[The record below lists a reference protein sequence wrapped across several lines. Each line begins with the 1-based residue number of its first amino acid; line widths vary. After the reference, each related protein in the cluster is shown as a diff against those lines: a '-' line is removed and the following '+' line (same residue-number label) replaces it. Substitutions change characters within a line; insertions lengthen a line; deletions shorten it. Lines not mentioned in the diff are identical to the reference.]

1 MKDSV
6 CGMSKSIS
14 VTSAIC
20 ATVLLGLLASA
31 CASGGAIPYTQDP
44 PIARDIDALY
54 ARLDKAAAP
63 QSFIKAQEL
72 GEVTYSGFKA
82 PIRLYS
88 IYNRSG
94 FKYKV
99 FLSGGIHGNEPAGT
113 ETLARFIESLARDPA
128 LYSNISFEIVP
139 LTNPWG
145 WAHDK
150 RYNRDGIDINRDLAP
165 QRSQEARIMAG
176 YLKENR
182 YDLMID
188 DHEDP
193 SASGF
198 YMYQYAMPSQDLSRK
213 AIAAVRA
220 GGLPIEQN
228 VNMVIL
234 KTDDGL
240 IDAPMWG
247 LWYMRATNQI
257 GVPNYSRLY
266 NCDSVYT
273 VETATRLNY
282 DDRLSAHR
290 MARQIILDELVIKQ

>member
-1 MKDSV
+1 MKGSV
-6 CGMSKSIS
+6 CGMSKSTS
-14 VTSAIC
+14 VTGAIC
-20 ATVLLGLLASA
+20 AIVLLGLLASA
-31 CASGGAIPYTQDP
+31 CASGGATPYREDP
-44 PIARDIDALY
+44 PVARDIEALY
-54 ARLDKAAAP
+54 ARLEKAVAP
-63 QSFIKAQEL
+63 QSFIKVQDL
-72 GEVTYSGFKA
+72 GEVVYGSFKA
-82 PIRLYS
+82 PVKLYS

-99 FLSGGIHGNEPAGT
+99 FLSGGIHGNEPAGV
-113 ETLARFIESLARDPA
+113 ETLARFIELQARDPA
-128 LYSNISFEIVP
+128 LYGNVSFEIVP
-139 LTNPWG
+139 LINPWG
-145 WAHDK
+145 WAHDV

-213 AIAAVRA
+213 AIAAVRG

-247 LWYMRATNQI
+247 LWYMRASNQI

-266 NCDSVYT
+266 NSDNVYT
-273 VETATRLNY
+273 VETATQLNFE
-282 DDRLSAHR
+282 DRMSAHQQV
-290 MARQIILDELVIKQ
+290 RQVILDELTAK

>member
-1 MKDSV
+1 MWKLKTKDVSYTPSGCAISGIMNTSGKRFSGEIV
-6 CGMSKSIS
+6 VKSIATMRFRS
-14 VTSAIC
+14 NGLGGGFAGYGIYPDNSDQYALHVIYQTDEAKQNGSKHIGSYFHIWREEPIPTVHVKEIENRPILWRYFVT
-20 ATVLLGLLASA
+20 
-31 CASGGAIPYTQDP
+31 
-44 PIARDIDALY
+44 ARAETRDRFYDMTEDDIV
-54 ARLDKAAAP
+54 
-63 QSFIKAQEL
+63 IK
-72 GEVTYSGFKA
+72 
-82 PIRLYS
+82 I
-88 IYNRSG
+88 
-94 FKYKV
+94 V
-99 FLSGGIHGNEPAGT
+99 F
-113 ETLARFIESLARDPA
+113 
-128 LYSNISFEIVP
+128 
-139 LTNPWG
+139 
-145 WAHDK
+145 
-150 RYNRDGIDINRDLAP
+150 DINRDLAP
-165 QRSQEARIMAG
+165 QRSQEARIIAG

-213 AIAAVRA
+213 VIAAVRA

-266 NCDSVYT
+266 NSDNVYT
-273 VETATRLNY
+273 VETATRLDY
-282 DDRLSAHR
+282 EARLTAHQT
-290 MARQIILDELVIKQ
+290 ARQLILDDMISK

>member
-1 MKDSV
+1 MRK
-6 CGMSKSIS
+6 IPWFLI
-14 VTSAIC
+14 AII
-20 ATVLLGLLASA
+20 LALYLAA
-31 CASGGAIPYTQDP
+31 CASGGATPYKADP
-44 PIARDIDALY
+44 PVARDIEALY
-54 ARLDKAAAP
+54 ARIDKAVAP
-63 QSFIKAQEL
+63 QSFIRVQEL
-72 GEVTYSGFKA
+72 GEVAYGGFKA
-82 PIRLYS
+82 PIKLYS

-94 FKYKV
+94 FKCKV
-99 FLSGGIHGNEPAGT
+99 FLSGGIHGNEPGGV

-128 LYSNISFEIVP
+128 LYGNVSFEIIP

-145 WAHDK
+145 WAHDV

-165 QRSQEARIMAG
+165 QRSQEARILSG

-213 AIAAVRA
+213 VIAAVRA
-220 GGLPIEQN
+220 AGLPIEQN

-266 NCDSVYT
+266 NCDNVYT
-273 VETATRLNY
+273 VETATCLNY
-282 DDRLSAHR
+282 EDRLSAHR
-290 MARQIILDELVIKQ
+290 EARQIILDDMISK

>member
-1 MKDSV
+1 M
-6 CGMSKSIS
+6 
-14 VTSAIC
+14 A
-20 ATVLLGLLASA
+20 A
-31 CASGGAIPYTQDP
+31 CASGGATPYTEDP
-44 PIARDIDALY
+44 PTARDIDGLY
-54 ARLDKAAAP
+54 SRLDRAVAP
-63 QSFIKAQEL
+63 QSFIKAQDL
-72 GEVTYSGFKA
+72 GEVVYGNFKA

-88 IYNRSG
+88 IFNRSG
-94 FKYKV
+94 FKYRV
-99 FLSGGIHGNEPAGT
+99 FLSGGIHGNEPGGV
-113 ETLARFIESLARDPA
+113 ETLARFIESLARNPA
-128 LYSNISFEIVP
+128 LYGNVSFEIVP

-145 WAHDK
+145 WAHDV
-150 RYNRDGIDINRDLAP
+150 RYDRDGIDINRDLAP
-165 QRSQEARIMAG
+165 QRSQEARIIAG

-193 SASGF
+193 SASGY
-198 YMYQYAMPSQDLSRK
+198 YMYQYAMPWQDMSRK
-213 AIAAVRA
+213 VIAAVRA

-266 NCDSVYT
+266 NSDNVYT
-273 VETATRLNY
+273 VETATRLDY
-282 DDRLSAHR
+282 EARLTSHQT
-290 MARQIILDELVIKQ
+290 ARQLILDDMISK

>member
-1 MKDSV
+1 MTVKIRWSL
-6 CGMSKSIS
+6 
-14 VTSAIC
+14 TAIIF
-20 ATVLLGLLASA
+20 ALLCMAA
-31 CASGGAIPYTQDP
+31 CASGGAKPYTEDP
-44 PIARDIDALY
+44 PVSRDTGALY
-54 ARLDKAAAP
+54 ERLDQAAAP
-63 QSFIKAQEL
+63 QSFIKVHDL
-72 GEVTYSGFKA
+72 GEVVYGNFKA

-88 IYNRSG
+88 ISNRSG

-128 LYSNISFEIVP
+128 LYGNVSFEIVP

-145 WAHDK
+145 WAHDV

-165 QRSQEARIMAG
+165 QRSQEARIIAG

-198 YMYQYAMPSQDLSRK
+198 YMYQYAMPSQDLSRNV
-213 AIAAVRA
+213 IAAVRA

-234 KTDDGL
+234 KTEDGL

-257 GVPNYSRLY
+257 GVPNYTRLY
-266 NCDSVYT
+266 NCDNVYT
-273 VETATRLNY
+273 VETATRLDY
-282 DDRLSAHR
+282 EDRLLAHR
-290 MARQIILDELVIKQ
+290 VARQIILDALAAK

>member
-1 MKDSV
+1 
-6 CGMSKSIS
+6 MSKSTA

-20 ATVLLGLLASA
+20 AIVLLCLPAMA
-31 CASGGAIPYTQDP
+31 CASGGINSYSGDQPVV
-44 PIARDIDALY
+44 RDIDGLY
-54 ARLDKAAAP
+54 ARLEKAVAP
-63 QSFIKAQEL
+63 QSFIKAQDL
-72 GEVTYSGFKA
+72 GEVVYGNFKA

-94 FKYKV
+94 LKYKA

-128 LYSNISFEIVP
+128 LYGNVSFEIVP

-145 WAHDK
+145 WSHDI

-165 QRSQEARIMAG
+165 LRSQEARIMAG

-193 SASGF
+193 TASGF
-198 YMYQYAMPSQDLSRK
+198 YMYQYAMPSQALSRK
-213 AIAAVRA
+213 VIAAVRA

-247 LWYMRATNQI
+247 LWYMRATGQI

-266 NCDSVYT
+266 NSDNVYT
-273 VETATRLNY
+273 IETATRLDY
-282 DDRLSAHR
+282 EERLSAHQK
-290 MARQIILDELVIKQ
+290 ARQIMLDELVIKQ

>member
-1 MKDSV
+1 MTTK
-6 CGMSKSIS
+6 IPWFL
-14 VTSAIC
+14 TAIIL
-20 ATVLLGLLASA
+20 VLCMAA
-31 CASGGAIPYTQDP
+31 CASSGTKPYAEDP
-44 PIARDIDALY
+44 PVARDIDGLY
-54 ARLDKAAAP
+54 SRLEKAVAP
-63 QSFIKAQEL
+63 QSFIKVQDL
-72 GEVTYSGFKA
+72 GEVVYGNFKA

-128 LYSNISFEIVP
+128 LYGNVSFEIIP

-145 WAHDK
+145 WVHDV

-165 QRSQEARIMAG
+165 QRSQEARIIAG

-198 YMYQYAMPSQDLSRK
+198 YMYQYAMPSQALSRK
-213 AIAAVRA
+213 VIAAVRA
-220 GGLPIEQN
+220 DGLPVEQN

-247 LWYMRATNQI
+247 LWYMRATGQI

-266 NCDSVYT
+266 NSDNVYT
-273 VETATRLNY
+273 VETATRLDY
-282 DDRLSAHR
+282 EDRLAAHQKT
-290 MARQIILDELVIKQ
+290 RQIILDELTAK

>member
-14 VTSAIC
+14 VTGAIC
-20 ATVLLGLLASA
+20 AMVLLGLLAPA
-31 CASGGAIPYTQDP
+31 CASGGAKPYAEDP
-44 PIARDIDALY
+44 PVARDIGALY
-54 ARLDKAAAP
+54 ERLDKTVAP
-63 QSFIKAQEL
+63 QSFIKVQDL
-72 GEVTYSGFKA
+72 GEVVYGSFKA
-82 PIRLYS
+82 PVRLYS
-88 IYNRSG
+88 VNNGSG
-94 FKYKV
+94 FKYKA
-99 FLSGGIHGNEPAGT
+99 FLSGGIHGNEPAGV
-113 ETLARFIESLARDPA
+113 ETLARFIESLARDPS
-128 LYSNISFEIVP
+128 LYADISLEIVP

-145 WAHDK
+145 WAHDV

-165 QRSQEARIMAG
+165 QRSQEARIIAG

-182 YDLMID
+182 YGLMID

-198 YMYQYAMPSQDLSRK
+198 YMYQYAMPLQDLSRK

-266 NCDSVYT
+266 NSDNVYT
-273 VETATRLNY
+273 IETATSLDY
-282 DDRLSAHR
+282 EACLAAHQQ
-290 MARQIILDELVIKQ
+290 ARQIILDGLVSK

>member
-1 MKDSV
+1 
-6 CGMSKSIS
+6 MSKSTA

-20 ATVLLGLLASA
+20 AIVLLGLPASA

-44 PIARDIDALY
+44 PIARDIESLY
-54 ARLDKAAAP
+54 TRLEKAVAP
-63 QSFIKAQEL
+63 QSFIKAQDL
-72 GEVTYSGFKA
+72 GEVVYSNFKA
-82 PIRLYS
+82 PVRLYS

-99 FLSGGIHGNEPAGT
+99 FLSGGIHGNEPAGV
-113 ETLARFIESLARDPA
+113 ETLARFIELLAQDPA
-128 LYSNISFEIVP
+128 LYGNVSFEIVP

-145 WAHDK
+145 WAHDV
-150 RYNRDGIDINRDLAP
+150 RYNGDGIDINRDLAP
-165 QRSQEARIMAG
+165 QRSQEARIMTG
-176 YLKENR
+176 YLKENH

-193 SASGF
+193 SASGY
-198 YMYQYAMPSQDLSRK
+198 YMYQYAMPSQELSRK
-213 AIAAVRA
+213 VIAAVRA

-234 KTDDGL
+234 KTNDGL

-247 LWYMRATNQI
+247 LWYMRATSQI

-266 NCDSVYT
+266 NSDNVYT
-273 VETATRLNY
+273 IETATRLDY
-282 DDRLSAHR
+282 EDRLSAHR
-290 MARQIILDELVIKQ
+290 KARQITLDELAIKQ

>member
-1 MKDSV
+1 
-6 CGMSKSIS
+6 MSKSIS

-20 ATVLLGLLASA
+20 AIILLGLLASA
-31 CASGGAIPYTQDP
+31 CASGGAKPYTEDP
-44 PIARDIDALY
+44 PAARDINDLY
-54 ARLDKAAAP
+54 TRLEKAVAP
-63 QSFIKAQEL
+63 QSFIRVQDL
-72 GEVTYSGFKA
+72 GEVVYGGFKA
-82 PIRLYS
+82 PIKLYS

-99 FLSGGIHGNEPAGT
+99 FLSGGIHGNEPAGV

-128 LYSNISFEIVP
+128 LYGNISFEIVP

-145 WAHDK
+145 WSHDV
-150 RYNRDGIDINRDLAP
+150 RYNRDGLDINRDLAP
-165 QRSQEARIMAG
+165 QRSQEARIIAG

-188 DHEDP
+188 DQEDP

-198 YMYQYAMPSQDLSRK
+198 YMYQYAMPSQALSRK
-213 AIAAVRA
+213 VIAAVRA

-234 KTDDGL
+234 KTEDGL

-266 NCDSVYT
+266 NSDNVYT
-273 VETATRLNY
+273 VETATKLNY
-282 DDRLSAHR
+282 EERLSAHQK
-290 MARQIILDELVIKQ
+290 ARQIILDGLVIRQ

>member
-1 MKDSV
+1 MRDNRCS
-6 CGMSKSIS
+6 MSKSTS
-14 VTSAIC
+14 VTGAIC
-20 ATVLLGLLASA
+20 ALILFGLLASA
-31 CASGGAIPYTQDP
+31 CASGGAAPYTQEP
-44 PIARDIDALY
+44 LITRDIDGLY
-54 ARLDKAAAP
+54 ARLEKAAAA
-63 QSFIKAQEL
+63 QSFIKAQDL
-72 GEVTYSGFKA
+72 GEVVYGNFKA
-82 PIRLYS
+82 HIKLYS
-88 IYNRSG
+88 ICNRSG

-99 FLSGGIHGNEPAGT
+99 FLSGGIHGNEPGGV

-128 LYSNISFEIVP
+128 LYGNVSFEIVP

-145 WAHDK
+145 WAHDV

-165 QRSQEARIMAG
+165 QRSQEARIVAG

-198 YMYQYAMPSQDLSRK
+198 YMYQYAMPSQALSRK
-213 AIAAVRA
+213 VIAAVRA

-234 KTDDGL
+234 KTEDGL

-247 LWYMRATNQI
+247 LWYMRATGQI

-266 NCDSVYT
+266 NSDNVYT
-273 VETATRLNY
+273 VETATCLNY
-282 DDRLSAHR
+282 EERLSAHQKT
-290 MARQIILDELVIKQ
+290 RQIILDELSTK